1 MAHGV
6 STIAIDG
13 PVAAGKTVVGREL
26 AGRLGFSFLDTGVM
40 YRAITWLALTNGTS
54 IDDPDSLGE
63 LAVANP
69 VQMISKDS
77 SRVRVGGNEVGQ
89 ELREPQ
95 VETNVS
101 AVSAVSPV
109 RRAMVAQQ
117 RDLAAQG
124 EIVITGRDIGTVVL
138 PDADLKVYL
147 SASPENRSRRR
158 WKEMEERGQ
167 STEFKKVLEETRR
180 RDGIDSGRDD
190 SPLRAAGDAWT
201 LDTEFLTIA
210 QVVDR
215 IIEEVQRRQ

>member
-1 MAHGV
+1 MACGV

-147 SASPENRSRRR
+147 SASPENRARRR

-167 STEFKKVLEETRR
+167 VTEFEKVLEETRR

-201 LDTEFLTIA
+201 LDTELLTIA